1 MTYMSCKAR
10 DALGSRSLN
19 VTAVT
24 RKLRNADY
32 NEDSSPEPDVSL
44 FHGVCLV
51 FFMTV
56 FLWRTHS
63 FACVSSPVAAVK
75 HLRSVAGA

>member
-1 MTYMSCKAR
+1 MSCKAR

-32 NEDSSPEPDVSL
+32 NEDSSPRNPMSVS
-44 FHGVCLV
+44 FTV
-51 FFMTV
+51 FVWCFLKTV